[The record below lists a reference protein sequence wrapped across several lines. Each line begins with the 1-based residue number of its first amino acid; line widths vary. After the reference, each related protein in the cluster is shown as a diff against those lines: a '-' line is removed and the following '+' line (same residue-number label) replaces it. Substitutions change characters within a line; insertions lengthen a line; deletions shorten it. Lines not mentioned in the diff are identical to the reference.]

1 MSKIAKWHRVR
12 QEHQLLV
19 KQAKKWLESDGIDGP
34 LEVNMDPRYTHI
46 VDVGRQVL
54 RIRRADLYREMIEY
68 SRECVLAAAREALA
82 ECEQVRADAEMDLGS
97 IDEAIP

>member
-19 KQAKKWLESDGIDGP
+19 KEARKWLESVGIDGP
-34 LEVNMDPRYTHI
+34 LEVDTRFTSHI

-54 RIRRADLYREMIEY
+54 RLRRADLYREMIEY
-68 SRECVLAAAREALA
+68 SRQCVLATAREALA
-82 ECEQVRADAEMDLGS
+82 ECEQIRADAAMDVES
-97 IDEAIP
+97 IEEGE

>member
-1 MSKIAKWHRVR
+1 MSKIKKWHRVR

-19 KQAKKWLESDGIDGP
+19 EQAKKWLESDGIDGP
-34 LEVNMDPRYTHI
+34 LEVNMDTRYTHI

-68 SRECVLAAAREALA
+68 SRECVAAAAREALA
-82 ECEQVRADAEMDLGS
+82 ECEQIRADAAMDVES
-97 IDEAIP
+97 IEEGE